1 MGCTAKLTTRQ
12 RRFVQTDAVSQF
24 TKQLHSAVQL
34 PSPYPVLLGAFRRG
48 DSQTQ
53 AVATLGMFSFF
64 LTAVVALWLSA
75 GFRPAGEVLFL
86 RGQEKYP
93 KEGRPC

>member
-1 MGCTAKLTTRQ
+1 LLTASLRCAAGNLWCSGMGCTAKLTTRH
-12 RRFVQTDAVSQF
+12 RRYVRTDAVSQF

-53 AVATLGMFSFF
+53 AVAALGILFAF
-64 LTAVVALWLSA
+64 LAVVM
-75 GFRPAGEVLFL
+75 G
-86 RGQEKYP
+86 
-93 KEGRPC
+93 